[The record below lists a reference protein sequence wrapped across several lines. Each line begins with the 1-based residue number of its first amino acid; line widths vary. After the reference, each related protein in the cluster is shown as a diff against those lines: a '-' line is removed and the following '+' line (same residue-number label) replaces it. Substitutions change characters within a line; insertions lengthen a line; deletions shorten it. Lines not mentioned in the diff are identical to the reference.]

1 MKKTIAIIL
10 ALCLT
15 ACSAAVAAEKMSL
28 SEVTADGSY
37 KIELKRV
44 LRLTPDGGMQYNHYR
59 VQQGSCTDG
68 AYGYFALESQTDH
81 KCCIMKVNLADWTV
95 VESKYFIDIDHGND
109 LTYNSKTNQIIA
121 IHNKPNYNMISFID
135 PDTLEVVETKKLD
148 IRMYCIA
155 YCEERDQYVVGI
167 SGGYQHV
174 ILDSNFNVVDFV
186 MGLDTGLVKQGV
198 DCDDKYI
205 YFPQCAENNSVNQI
219 VVYDWEGNFVNT
231 IRISAFQEVESLFHV
246 GDDFYIA
253 FNAAGGY
260 VYRAEMKTV
269 EAQ

>member
-1 MKKTIAIIL
+1 MKKIIAIIL
-10 ALCLT
+10 ALCLA
-15 ACSAAVAAEKMSL
+15 ACSVAAAAEKL
-28 SEVTADGSY
+28 SVNEVTADGKY

-44 LRLTPDGGMQYNHYR
+44 LRLTPDGSMKYNHYR

-68 AYGYFALESQTDH
+68 TYGYFVLESQTDY

-155 YCEERDQYVVGI
+155 YSEERDQYVVGL

-174 ILDSNFNVVDFV
+174 ILDSEFNVLDFV

-205 YFPQCAENNSVNQI
+205 YFPQCAENNSANQI
-219 VVYDWEGNFVNT
+219 VVYDWDGNFVNT
-231 IRISAFQEVESLFHV
+231 IKISAFQEVESLFHV

-260 VYRAEMKTV
+260 VYRAEMTQV
-269 EAQ
+269 DPQ